1 MKKSL
6 LAGFAALSLLAA
18 PQAASA
24 QNAVE
29 VGLLSCTVDGGI
41 GFIIGSSKGL
51 TCKFEQ
57 AGNVERYTGSISKF
71 GLDIGV
77 TGKSYIAW
85 AVFAPRTNLQPG
97 ALAGSYGGA
106 SAEATAGVG
115 VGANALVG
123 ANNSITLQPVSVQAQ
138 TGLNVAAG
146 IASMTLRFR

>member
-6 LAGFAALSLLAA
+6 LAGFAVLTLLAA
-18 PQAASA
+18 PQAASS

-41 GFIIGSSKGL
+41 GFIIGSSKGML
-51 TCKFEQ
+51 CKFEQ
-57 AGNVERYTGSISKF
+57 VGNVERYSGNIRKF

-97 ALAGSYGGA
+97 VLAGSYGGA